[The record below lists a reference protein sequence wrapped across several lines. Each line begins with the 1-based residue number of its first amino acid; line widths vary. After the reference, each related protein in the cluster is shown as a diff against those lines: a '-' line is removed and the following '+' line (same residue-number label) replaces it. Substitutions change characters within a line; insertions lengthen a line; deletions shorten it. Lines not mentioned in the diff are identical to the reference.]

1 MALTLYVDTD
11 RWRAHQQ
18 SVIQR
23 YPGIV
28 PVCKGNGY
36 GFGHERLADEA
47 TRFGSDVLAVGTTYE
62 AARMK
67 DFFGGDLLVLTPF
80 RKDEEPVPLPDRAI
94 RSVSSVEGVGLMRG
108 ARVVIEVMSS
118 MKRHGVTEED
128 LPKLHSAIDEVRL
141 EGFAIHLPL
150 DRTDGSDAVEEV
162 IGWMDRLRAARL
174 PLDTMFVSH
183 LGPDEF
189 ARLQQQFPRTNFRAR
204 IGTRLW
210 LGDHTRH
217 GVPGLDPG
225 RHARSC
231 KGDRF
236 GYRQQKAAGDGW
248 LVVVAGGTSHGV
260 GLESP
265 KALHGHDV
273 ARQGRGPC
281 GAGDGEPEP
290 LAVPVGRQAALVR
303 GAAAHADVDPVR
315 AGRGVGAE
323 GRRGADRAA
332 AAHDDDG
339 GPYGRPLTSRKSCPS
354 ARPAGGLGHGTATA
368 RQRHDAAERDPGRG
382 PHERRR
388 GGTRP
393 PRRISERQGRRAGAP
408 LPERAQRSMSPSMNA
423 STISRAS
430 SSKYCTGGDFMK

>member
-18 SVIQR
+18 SVIRQ
-23 YPGIV
+23 YPGLI

-47 TRFGSDVLAVGTTYE
+47 SRLGSDVLAVGTTYE

-118 MKRHGVTEED
+118 MKRHGVTEQD
-128 LPKLHSAIDEVRL
+128 LPQLHAAIDEVRL

-183 LGPDEF
+183 LGPQEF
-189 ARLQQQFPRTNFRAR
+189 NRLQQQFPRTKFRAR

-210 LGDHTRH
+210 LGDPSATEYR
-217 GVPGLDPG
+217 GSILDVTPVV
-225 RHARSC
+225 

-265 KALHGHDV
+265 KALQGMTSRAKGV
-273 ARQGRGPC
+273 AR
-281 GAGDGEPEP
+281 AGLATVNRNLSPFLWDGKQRWFAEPPHMQMSILFVPSEAPEP
-290 LAVPVGRQAALVR
+290 KVGDELTAILR
-303 GAAAHADVDPVR
+303 HTTTMVDRTV
-315 AGRGVGAE
+315 
-323 GRRGADRAA
+323 DR
-332 AAHDDDG
+332 
-339 GPYGRPLTSRKSCPS
+339 
-354 ARPAGGLGHGTATA
+354 
-368 RQRHDAAERDPGRG
+368 
-382 PHERRR
+382 
-388 GGTRP
+388 
-393 PRRISERQGRRAGAP
+393 
-408 LPERAQRSMSPSMNA
+408 
-423 STISRAS
+423 
-430 SSKYCTGGDFMK
+430 